1 MRIVPP
7 RRRLMRRHR
16 RTIMADKLV
25 REELSEGP
33 TFDRKAKRPIKG
45 GLYYLAFLLVAAILI
60 LFYAGN
66 LI

>member
-1 MRIVPP
+1 
-7 RRRLMRRHR
+7 
-16 RTIMADKLV
+16 MADNLV
-25 REELSEGP
+25 REELRDGP

>member
-1 MRIVPP
+1 MVDKIVS
-7 RRRLMRRHR
+7 
-16 RTIMADKLV
+16 K
-25 REELSEGP
+25 ELSEGP

-45 GLYYLAFLLVAAILI
+45 GLFYLGFLLVAAILI

>member
-1 MRIVPP
+1 MAETAVQKEMR
-7 RRRLMRRHR
+7 
-16 RTIMADKLV
+16 
-25 REELSEGP
+25 EGE

-45 GLYYLAFLLVAAILI
+45 GLFYLAFLLVAAILI

>member
-1 MRIVPP
+1 
-7 RRRLMRRHR
+7 
-16 RTIMADKLV
+16 MADETV

-45 GLYYLAFLLVAAILI
+45 GLIYLGFLLVALILI

>member
-1 MRIVPP
+1 MVDEI
-7 RRRLMRRHR
+7 
-16 RTIMADKLV
+16 ISK
-25 REELSEGP
+25 ELSQEP

-45 GLYYLAFLLVAAILI
+45 GLYYLAFLLAAAILI

>member
-1 MRIVPP
+1 MVDKIVS
-7 RRRLMRRHR
+7 
-16 RTIMADKLV
+16 K
-25 REELSEGP
+25 ELSEGP

-45 GLYYLAFLLVAAILI
+45 GLYYLGFLLVAAILV

>member
-1 MRIVPP
+1 
-7 RRRLMRRHR
+7 
-16 RTIMADKLV
+16 MADPIV
-25 REELSEGP
+25 REELRDGP

>member
-1 MRIVPP
+1 
-7 RRRLMRRHR
+7 
-16 RTIMADKLV
+16 MADDII
-25 REELSEGP
+25 REELSEGQ

-45 GLYYLAFLLVAAILI
+45 GLFYLAFLLVASILI

>member
-1 MRIVPP
+1 
-7 RRRLMRRHR
+7 
-16 RTIMADKLV
+16 MADKLV